1 MAINVTINTTETKDA
16 NQRQFNIEYQKR
28 YGAIVPIIDGVKRPD
43 LMAGYSSEADAQ
55 AYMDLLNRAL
65 EYSDGNVA
73 GAKQYIMNAMR
84 EAAEKLEREQ
94 ERYETVT
101 VGPNI
106 YRIDYENLSVTLGD
120 CPIIEVHTLD
130 TDDKD
135 EIKRTLLAMLNTL
148 INS

>member
-1 MAINVTINTTETKDA
+1 MAINANISTTETREAK
-16 NQRQFNIEYQKR
+16 QRQFNIEYQIG
-28 YGAIVPIIDGVKRPD
+28 YGAIVPVIDGVRRPD

-55 AYMDLLNRAL
+55 AYMKLLNRAL

-73 GAKQYIMNAMR
+73 SAKQYIMNAML
-84 EAAEKLEREQ
+84 ETAEKLEREQ

-101 VGPNI
+101 IGSNL
-106 YRIDYENLSVTLGD
+106 YRIDYDNLTVTLGD

-130 TDDKD
+130 TDDRD
-135 EIKRTLLAMLNTL
+135 EIKRTLLAMLTAL

>member
-1 MAINVTINTTETKDA
+1 MAINANISTTETREAK
-16 NQRQFNIEYQKR
+16 QRQFNIEYQRR
-28 YGAIVPIIDGVKRPD
+28 YGAIVPIIDGVRRPD

-65 EYSDGNVA
+65 EYSDGNVS
-73 GAKQYIMNAMR
+73 GAKQYIMDAMR

-94 ERYETVT
+94 ERYESVT
-101 VGPNI
+101 IGSNL
-106 YRIDYENLSVTLGD
+106 YRIDYDNLTVNLGD

-130 TDDKD
+130 TDDRD
-135 EIKRTLLAMLNTL
+135 EIKQTLLAMLNAL

>member
-65 EYSDGNVA
+65 QYSDGNVA

-84 EAAEKLEREQ
+84 EAVEKLEREQ
-94 ERYETVT
+94 ERYESVT
-101 VGPNI
+101 IGPNL
-106 YRIDYENLSVTLGD
+106 YRIDYENLTVTLGD

-130 TDDKD
+130 TDDRD